1 MMGPLN
7 RPHRATLVNPGT
19 TTDSVQKGNSSAA
32 VPPGTH
38 PASFGGHD
46 GTMAPQPGEVPSHT
60 SANNTGTKLEYCI
73 PPDPI
78 ASFLYEEPVTT
89 DPQAINGVPE
99 KDNNLTASGLENK
112 VPKSFHGS
120 GGISPSPMVTDSS
133 TNKPADAS
141 PRFSAGLGLAMD
153 EKTSAGFLVPKVS
166 PTVGPARIAHYEVRS
181 PQSISITTPSGTE
194 QSIQNARGD
203 ITLLQET
210 AASPQTLQIS
220 FTPSGSSSP
229 QQITTIVQLTSTP
242 PAGCSQGYVFTQDY
256 PGITSASSTTTVWF
270 SAAGANPAKTIVID
284 AAGIEHTTTSTV
296 TVAGT
301 TVTRTAEYKRKEGT
315 AVTRHTID
323 QFLVKSGEELL
334 TSSTIVLTSSG
345 TTGLTNSYTYW
356 DVPGTANHQRLQS
369 EQHYDG
375 SWKVHALSDDGLTE
389 YTITPWQSTPLSALA
404 LTPSKSIA
412 SLLTAAASTSN
423 PCRLQTTVYTDG
435 NGAVWGNNTPKGI
448 IGIDLVS
455 VKGIE
460 ISRQQILDGLYVR
473 TINAAGDVRNSVI
486 PRWNGVAPLQRY
498 VAEGRLNDYPGTEYI
513 NKVTISNAID
523 GTSGLRITETIE
535 HADSAARMQHKTH
548 SESRKSDG
556 RQDKTV
562 RSLIDTS
569 TEAESIIEVLQH
581 TYNAQDKQTA
591 TLVNG
596 FESEA
601 WSYPNPTIGASAV
614 THRSADGMRRTT
626 EYDAGGRTIKE
637 TLHGSSA
644 LSVFGVSLPLQADIV
659 TTWSFTPR
667 TDGAPGEKVTTIV
680 TAGAVSRTT
689 VEEFEGAG
697 RRTSIQNPDGSARN
711 WAYTVDAA
719 LRYVTTEY
727 AGATGAGGALKQSA
741 RYADGRLAYSQELPN
756 AQRTYIYE
764 VPSNYTSAEEEW
776 VSGTKV
782 QRIERDA
789 LGRIVRD
796 EHLQSVV
803 AGSAV
808 YENSLVTYDANYE
821 IKSRS
826 RAKPTTGAFYEVWQR
841 TYDANGV
848 LTIQS
853 GTSADTEWDEGDQ
866 NLRKTTIETEI
877 DSSIATLTVA
887 DTPVLFAWRKS
898 ATYMPAATSSPGGWE
913 SAAARIQRSP
923 LSERR
928 VIAAWLGHT
937 ADSFPVAWSNEG
949 GTIYSEAETRS
960 LSALGSGGVLASQ
973 RRIRRGTSGAGEY
986 RKVIDKDGVDYFF
999 SSPDAANVALT
1010 YNAFR
1015 EPLKEYA
1022 WESMPHWP
1030 GLERNSV
1037 GQVTGRLLPGST
1049 QYTEKYTYFA
1059 TGTDHRVGRLRSRET
1074 LTYAG
1079 GGAGATKGTTFFHY
1093 NALGQV
1099 LAEWGSGTPT
1109 TLYSYDVSGRM
1120 TRLRTYRS
1128 APSLPAPDDSTAI
1141 GTALTAAETA
1151 ATVQITEWGYIP
1163 VADLA
1168 LVSSKKYPGQS
1179 TTVDYTYN
1187 ADGSLATR
1195 TWERT
1200 DGSNRLRTRYGYSDH
1215 RQLTSIDYG
1224 STIIT
1229 AYPTNS
1235 PFYTPSVTFGYDRAG
1250 RVRYRG
1256 DSTGHTRMEYRYD
1269 GSLLTELP
1277 VLPSSEADAVVAS
1290 GKHLRRTFD
1299 SYGRQ
1304 TMLEA
1309 SWGDFLGS
1317 ANSQGSYTHSPYVT
1331 YGYSTADRL
1340 STITS
1345 AGFTGTIT
1353 RTASQDSISIGT
1365 SGMMY
1370 PPYST
1375 YNTIAKSATGLPSQ
1389 HTAMYA
1395 IGYNNQSN
1403 AIYSMSSSAFTWDS
1417 NRLATR
1423 GGENGGATKW
1433 NYTYDAKGQVASAK
1447 KTFVS
1452 GGANFKGTETL
1463 YYYDN
1468 IGNRDVVKEGPTLR
1482 ETNYVTNERNQYTSV
1497 ARPAAQLTAQV
1508 VGQRSNSTAKIK
1520 INSNDSAVL
1529 ENVEYLPSS
1538 TGLYFYKEIAN
1549 TPSSPASGDI
1559 FEPLYATQ
1567 NGVDITPNQADF
1579 AFVGASSITPQ
1590 YDLDG
1595 NIIYDG
1601 RWTYT
1606 WDGENRLIKMSA
1618 PVWTQPTAG
1627 GYQSPEPG
1635 GNTIEALTMQFTYDG
1650 LSRRVTKTV
1659 TGGTTGTSR
1668 EGYLYDGWNVI
1679 MVAQLDATSGPTSGA
1694 FQLRKWSCI
1703 WKPDVGS
1710 SLHARSSWQGAGGVG
1725 GLAWMQTGIAQ
1736 AYYPPYQMGSAEI
1749 HIPMADHMGNIRH
1762 YFQIKSVAGSVTG
1775 QISGNL
1781 EYDAFG
1787 REVRAWG
1794 TTTGATPPPG
1804 LPVNRPFIDQL
1815 PFHFSSKFTD
1825 QESGFNYYGYR
1836 FYNADW
1842 GRWLNRD
1849 PIGEEGGLNIYTL
1862 VRNRAANLIDILGL
1876 NEAGTTNPGQD
1887 GDTCRITI
1895 LVGHSSTARGLI
1907 NGVKLPSTENLE
1919 GSDRVACVTCNRKS
1933 TNANLPA
1940 DKQIPGDP
1948 NSRIDNYIFPGQESD
1963 MKKHEDYDKERGD
1976 ETVKKA
1982 YEKELENV
1990 KSYAKNKLCACC
2002 PLGVEIRVRGIDDDG
2017 IEWVTH
2023 NVNGLV
2029 KDSGKLGVRLR
2040 LNPCDTASLK

>member
-1 MMGPLN
+1 MKTSN
-7 RPHRATLVNPGT
+7 T
-19 TTDSVQKGNSSAA
+19 SVW
-32 VPPGTH
+32 
-38 PASFGGHD
+38 PAS
-46 GTMAPQPGEVPSHT
+46 Q
-60 SANNTGTKLEYCI
+60 
-73 PPDPI
+73 
-78 ASFLYEEPVTT
+78 
-89 DPQAINGVPE
+89 
-99 KDNNLTASGLENK
+99 
-112 VPKSFHGS
+112 
-120 GGISPSPMVTDSS
+120 
-133 TNKPADAS
+133 
-141 PRFSAGLGLAMD
+141 
-153 EKTSAGFLVPKVS
+153 
-166 PTVGPARIAHYEVRS
+166 
-181 PQSISITTPSGTE
+181 
-194 QSIQNARGD
+194 
-203 ITLLQET
+203 
-210 AASPQTLQIS
+210 
-220 FTPSGSSSP
+220 
-229 QQITTIVQLTSTP
+229 
-242 PAGCSQGYVFTQDY
+242 
-256 PGITSASSTTTVWF
+256 
-270 SAAGANPAKTIVID
+270 
-284 AAGIEHTTTSTV
+284 
-296 TVAGT
+296 
-301 TVTRTAEYKRKEGT
+301 
-315 AVTRHTID
+315 
-323 QFLVKSGEELL
+323 
-334 TSSTIVLTSSG
+334 
-345 TTGLTNSYTYW
+345 
-356 DVPGTANHQRLQS
+356 
-369 EQHYDG
+369 
-375 SWKVHALSDDGLTE
+375 
-389 YTITPWQSTPLSALA
+389 
-404 LTPSKSIA
+404 
-412 SLLTAAASTSN
+412 
-423 PCRLQTTVYTDG
+423 
-435 NGAVWGNNTPKGI
+435 
-448 IGIDLVS
+448 
-455 VKGIE
+455 
-460 ISRQQILDGLYVR
+460 
-473 TINAAGDVRNSVI
+473 
-486 PRWNGVAPLQRY
+486 
-498 VAEGRLNDYPGTEYI
+498 
-513 NKVTISNAID
+513 
-523 GTSGLRITETIE
+523 
-535 HADSAARMQHKTH
+535 
-548 SESRKSDG
+548 
-556 RQDKTV
+556 
-562 RSLIDTS
+562 
-569 TEAESIIEVLQH
+569 
-581 TYNAQDKQTA
+581 
-591 TLVNG
+591 
-596 FESEA
+596 
-601 WSYPNPTIGASAV
+601 
-614 THRSADGMRRTT
+614 
-626 EYDAGGRTIKE
+626 
-637 TLHGSSA
+637 
-644 LSVFGVSLPLQADIV
+644 
-659 TTWSFTPR
+659 
-667 TDGAPGEKVTTIV
+667 
-680 TAGAVSRTT
+680 
-689 VEEFEGAG
+689 
-697 RRTSIQNPDGSARN
+697 
-711 WAYTVDAA
+711 
-719 LRYVTTEY
+719 
-727 AGATGAGGALKQSA
+727 
-741 RYADGRLAYSQELPN
+741 
-756 AQRTYIYE
+756 
-764 VPSNYTSAEEEW
+764 EW

-853 GTSADTEWDEGDQ
+853 GTSADPEWDESDQ

-913 SAAARIQRSP
+913 SAAARIQKSP

-937 ADSFPVAWSNEG
+937 ADSFPLAWSNEG

-986 RKVIDKDGVDYFF
+986 RKVISKDGVDYFF
-999 SSPDAANVALT
+999 SSPDAANVAIT

-1015 EPLKEYA
+1015 EPLKDYA

-1037 GQVTGRLLPGST
+1037 GQVMGKLLPGST
-1049 QYTEKYTYFA
+1049 QYTEK
-1059 TGTDHRVGRLRSRET
+1059 
-1074 LTYAG
+1074 
-1079 GGAGATKGTTFFHY
+1079 
-1093 NALGQV
+1093 
-1099 LAEWGSGTPT
+1099 
-1109 TLYSYDVSGRM
+1109 
-1120 TRLRTYRS
+1120 
-1128 APSLPAPDDSTAI
+1128 
-1141 GTALTAAETA
+1141 
-1151 ATVQITEWGYIP
+1151 
-1163 VADLA
+1163 
-1168 LVSSKKYPGQS
+1168 
-1179 TTVDYTYN
+1179 YTYN

-1224 STIIT
+1224 STILT

-1256 DSTGHTRMEYRYD
+1256 DGTGHTRLEYRYD

-1309 SWGDFLGS
+1309 SWGASLGS
-1317 ANSQGSYTHSPYVT
+1317 TSSQGSYTHSPYVT

-1403 AIYSMSSSAFTWDS
+1403 ATYSMSSSAFTWDS

-1433 NYTYDAKGQVASAK
+1433 NYAYDAKGQVASAK

-1452 GGANFKGTETL
+1452 GGADFKGTETL

-1468 IGNRDVVKEGPTLR
+1468 IGNRDVMKEGPTLR

-1567 NGVDITPNQADF
+1567 NGVDISPSQPDF
-1579 AFVGASSITPQ
+1579 AFVGAVSVTPQ

-1595 NIIYDG
+1595 NLTYDG

-1606 WDGENRLIKMSA
+1606 WDGENRLTKMTA
-1618 PVWTQPTAG
+1618 PVWTQPSVG

-1710 SLHARSSWQGAGGVG
+1710 SLHARSSWQAAGGVG

-1842 GRWLNRD
+1842 GRWLSRD
-1849 PIGEEGGLNIYTL
+1849 PIGERGGNHIYAFSYNSP
-1862 VRNRAANLIDILGL
+1862 VVFFDILGQQIGL
-1876 NEAGTTNPGQD
+1876 NFIPPATPPPAEPWPHDIHPQITASHNWHYTFISVGVISCCCNTRDVLADTKRQIRSFSEFNDSQSFAKITVSTSGGSAGFKPNSEIDRVGSFVSGMSSSAGVTLNGGGLGYDQEAVTNSWHP
-1887 GDTCRITI
+1887 
-1895 LVGHSSTARGLI
+1895 LI
-1907 NGVKLPSTENLE
+1907 GKRRWGANGVDFGMCTAILIHTEAYETMNN
-1919 GSDRVACVTCNRKS
+1919 GG
-1933 TNANLPA
+1933 NLPGVGRMFRNDA
-1940 DKQIPGDP
+1940 
-1948 NSRIDNYIFPGQESD
+1948 
-1963 MKKHEDYDKERGD
+1963 KKMWSEY
-1976 ETVKKA
+1976 
-1982 YEKELENV
+1982 L
-1990 KSYAKNKLCACC
+1990 NKLADNILKDC
-2002 PLGVEIRVRGIDDDG
+2002 PGIKFPLPIKEIDP
-2017 IEWVTH
+2017 
-2023 NVNGLV
+2023 
-2029 KDSGKLGVRLR
+2029 S
-2040 LNPCDTASLK
+2040 ASPKTPLPW